1 MTPTNGKTN
10 DFKRFYGRLHIK
22 GELELVTP
30 LRIGSGNSTAL
41 ADIAVVKDSR
51 GNPYIPGSSFKG
63 ILRSHI
69 ESFMR
74 TIDKDNNR
82 NLACLCVTFE
92 DHDDSPPGSKSHC
105 PTTLRPDALKARVDY
120 LKKQADKPKDNDAP
134 YLDRI
139 YLSETCF
146 VCRVFGSN
154 GLAAKVTIP
163 DIKLNK
169 SELSADEMWHGR
181 YQIRHGVSID
191 RDTETAAEGR
201 LYTGEAVPSG
211 SRFDCEI
218 IIENGSAADQ
228 GLVLLGLRAF
238 EQGRV
243 TLGGAASRGLGQ
255 VRLTITGCQEVSDE
269 PAALIDYLVSGEG
282 SPVDE
287 AGRLNKIT
295 SLREELGV

>member
-1 MTPTNGKTN
+1 
-10 DFKRFYGRLHIK
+10 
-22 GELELVTP
+22 
-30 LRIGSGNSTAL
+30 
-41 ADIAVVKDSR
+41 
-51 GNPYIPGSSFKG
+51 
-63 ILRSHI
+63 
-69 ESFMR
+69 
-74 TIDKDNNR
+74 
-82 NLACLCVTFE
+82 
-92 DHDDSPPGSKSHC
+92 
-105 PTTLRPDALKARVDY
+105 
-120 LKKQADKPKDNDAP
+120 
-134 YLDRI
+134 
-139 YLSETCF
+139 
-146 VCRVFGSN
+146 
-154 GLAAKVTIP
+154 
-163 DIKLNK
+163 
-169 SELSADEMWHGR
+169 MWHGR

-255 VRLTITGCQEVSDE
+255 VRLTITGCQEVSPE
-269 PAALIDYLVSGEG
+269 PATLIDYLVSGQG